1 MSVAEMM
8 RGADELTPEDRLV
21 LAAYLK
27 HLGRKDDPAYQAELT
42 RLNEE
47 IAQGQKFTL
56 DQVER
61 MHHSLKS
68 EGL

>member
-1 MSVAEMM
+1 MSVAEVM
-8 RGADELTPEDRLV
+8 RTADTLTPDDRLV

-42 RLNEE
+42 RLNQE
-47 IAQGQKFTL
+47 IDAGRKFTL
-56 DQVER
+56 DQVQR
-61 MHHSLKS
+61 MHEALKA

>member
-1 MSVAEMM
+1 M
-8 RGADELTPEDRLV
+8 RTADTLTPDDRLV

-42 RLNEE
+42 RLNQE
-47 IAQGQKFTL
+47 IDAGRKFTL
-56 DQVER
+56 DQVQR
-61 MHHSLKS
+61 MHEALKA